1 MQLLLNIEELFPVIE
16 NFDDSDV
23 EKRAKEVVGLRE
35 EDSVK
40 CVNIGPGA
48 DWLVILTTIS
58 SIGLAI
64 WKGPTVIRDGLR
76 DWKWLV
82 EKIKGYI
89 KNHQLVSVDEE
100 GAFYLAVNY
109 LAEKFGEDMSFR
121 LIDSHTFNI
130 VDLSGMIINRE
141 KSLADR
147 PHNYYVFVFNIAYRN
162 VVLSVRSTG
171 EIRLLESFEDMPYGL
186 SDRN

>member
-1 MQLLLNIEELFPVIE
+1 MQLLLDIEELFQVIE
-16 NFDDSDV
+16 SLDDPDA
-23 EKRAKEVVGLRE
+23 EKQAKETIGLRD

-40 CVNIGPGA
+40 CANIGPGA

-58 SIGLAI
+58 TVGLAI
-64 WKGPTVIRDGLR
+64 LKGPTVIRDGLR
-76 DWKWLV
+76 DWKWLID
-82 EKIKGYI
+82 KIKGYI
-89 KNHQLVSVDEE
+89 NKQQLVSVDEE

-109 LAEKFGEDMSFR
+109 LAEKFGEDASFR

-141 KSLADR
+141 KSLADH

-162 VVLSVRSTG
+162 IVLSVRSTG
-171 EIRLLESFEDMPYGL
+171 EIRQLESFDDMPYGL
-186 SDRN
+186 SD